1 MTKSTA
7 SNLVH
12 TYVAGASFNNIF
24 GGTSPT
30 QYGYI
35 HHITHMTPNMLQRW
49 PWMKN
54 TWSLSTAT
62 GTIGYFK
69 TLKEAKAEADRMWPG
84 CTFKTPKQYR
94 KEYAELF

>member
-1 MTKSTA
+1 
-7 SNLVH
+7 
-12 TYVAGASFNNIF
+12 
-24 GGTSPT
+24 
-30 QYGYI
+30 
-35 HHITHMTPNMLQRW
+35 
-49 PWMKN
+49 MKN